1 LIVKIKISG
10 VNLNFKIQSFKAF
23 YRKSRKGVTVM
34 SQQWIFLNDEFVKKE
49 DAKISVYDHG
59 FLYGDGIFEGIRVY
73 SNNIFRLQE
82 HVDRLYNSAKS
93 ILLDIPYTKE
103 EMIGLIAQA
112 VEKNQLEN
120 AYIRVV
126 VSRGV
131 GDLGLDPFKCKK
143 PQVVIIVE
151 PLAIFPKQLY
161 ETGLEII
168 TVATRRNRPDVLS
181 PKVKSLNYL
190 NNVLVK
196 IEAHLANVSE
206 ALMLNDQGYVAEGS
220 ADNVFIVKNGK
231 ILTPP
236 CYVGALEGVTR
247 NVIIEIARE
256 LGFDVNEEPFTR
268 HDVYTA
274 EEVFLTGTAAEVI
287 AVVKVD
293 GRVIGDGVPGK
304 ITNILLNEFRK
315 RVVVDGVKVPRNN
328 QTLHVG

>member
-1 LIVKIKISG
+1 
-10 VNLNFKIQSFKAF
+10 
-23 YRKSRKGVTVM
+23 M